1 MHAAY
6 EHLAE
11 TIAQLVDTIDDRLDA
26 HGADNLIYTHL
37 TQLRLKL
44 CALKRNLVIAT
55 RTPPDHTN
63 PNTKN

>member
-11 TIAQLVDTIDDRLDA
+11 TIAKLVDTIDDRLDA
-26 HGADNLIYTHL
+26 HGADNLVYTHL
-37 TQLRLKL
+37 TTLRLKL

-55 RTPPDHTN
+55 RTPPDPH